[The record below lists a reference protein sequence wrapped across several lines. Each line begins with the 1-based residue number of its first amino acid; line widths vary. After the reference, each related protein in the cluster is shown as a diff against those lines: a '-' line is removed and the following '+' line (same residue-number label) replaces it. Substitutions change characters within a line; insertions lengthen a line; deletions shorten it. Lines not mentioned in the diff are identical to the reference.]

1 LPIAIG
7 HLVLLFQQVT
17 IHIAIRDASV
27 KVAFPLA
34 AAPLFTI
41 STARGRHVV
50 LFILVS
56 LGALAMGPF
65 LTLALLALGTIR
77 LLTLVLLL
85 IHKGTSK

>member
-7 HLVLLFQQVT
+7 HLVLLFHQVT
-17 IHIAIRDASV
+17 IHIAIRDASA

-34 AAPLFTI
+34 AASLLTI
-41 STARGRHVV
+41 STAGGRHVV

-56 LGALAMGPF
+56 LGVLAMGPF

-85 IHKGTSK
+85 IHKGTSR

>member
-7 HLVLLFQQVT
+7 HLVLLFHQVT
-17 IHIAIRDASV
+17 IHIAIRDASA

-34 AAPLFTI
+34 AAPLLTI
-41 STARGRHVV
+41 STAGGRHVV

-56 LGALAMGPF
+56 LGVLAMGPF